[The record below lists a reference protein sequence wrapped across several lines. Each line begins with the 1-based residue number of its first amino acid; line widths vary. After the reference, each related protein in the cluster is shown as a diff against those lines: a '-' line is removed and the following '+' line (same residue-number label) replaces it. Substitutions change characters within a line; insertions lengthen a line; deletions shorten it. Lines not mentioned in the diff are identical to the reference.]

1 MANLISVLSNLRKL
15 TFHFESPQPR
25 PDRES
30 QSLPPSKR
38 FILPA
43 LHNLFF
49 EGATKYLEDF
59 LDRIDAPQLDII
71 HITFLNQINLDC
83 PQLAQFINCTPK
95 LRHTRQSLC
104 PSVGWWARTCSRIQF
119 GVVFPLSSLCASRL
133 RTPFFPLSIFSLHK
147 HGRTQFV
154 FENAVRT
161 GPTKRHIKDA
171 LQIETSHSGNMHQSH
186 LRHKR
191 TA

>member
-1 MANLISVLSNLRKL
+1 MVDLISVLSNLRKL

-25 PDRES
+25 PNRES
-30 QSLPPSKR
+30 QSLPPAKR

-43 LHNLFF
+43 LHNFFF
-49 EGATKYLEDF
+49 EGITKYLEDF
-59 LDRIDAPQLDII
+59 LDHIDAPQLNII

-95 LRHTRQSLC
+95 LRAHSTVVSPSL
-104 PSVGWWARTCSRIQF
+104 
-119 GVVFPLSSLCASRL
+119 LCASRL
-133 RTPFFPLSIFSLHK
+133 RTLFFSLSIFSLHK

-154 FENAVRT
+154 FANAVRT
-161 GPTKRHIKDA
+161 GPTKRYIKDA
-171 LQIETSHSGNMHQSH
+171 LQIETSHSGNIHQSH